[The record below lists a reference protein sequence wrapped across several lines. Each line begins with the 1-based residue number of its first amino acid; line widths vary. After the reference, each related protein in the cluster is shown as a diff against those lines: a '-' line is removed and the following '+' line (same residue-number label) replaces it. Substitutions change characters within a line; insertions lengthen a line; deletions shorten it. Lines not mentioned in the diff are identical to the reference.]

1 MSYNWLA
8 LVSTN
13 LKDDERVSSIDI
25 DGIDFKNF
33 DGMAY
38 QDFEKLKKEKL
49 ELTAQNKEIE

>member
-49 ELTAQNKEIE
+49 ELTA